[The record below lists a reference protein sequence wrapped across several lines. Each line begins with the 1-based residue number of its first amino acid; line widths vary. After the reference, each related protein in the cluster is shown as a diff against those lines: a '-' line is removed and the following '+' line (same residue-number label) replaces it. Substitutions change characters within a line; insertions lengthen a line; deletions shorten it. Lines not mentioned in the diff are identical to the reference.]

1 MGLAIDARFS
11 ALEKFVN
18 RACDKRLNEEEASY
32 LCKLGSVLVCGNLER
47 CVEIAIVERL
57 ERRSPPQISA
67 FLRSFFKAGRNY
79 DCDQIT
85 QLLHRFDSDW
95 GKRFEAL
102 LSDSLR
108 SSISSCYAVRNS
120 VAHGG
125 TQSLGQKSLLQY
137 FEASFQVVVSLEFAI
152 R

>member
-1 MGLAIDARFS
+1 MGLPIDARFS

-18 RACDKRLNEEEASY
+18 RACDKKLDEQEASY

-47 CVEIAIVERL
+47 CVEIAVVERL

-67 FLRSFFKAGRNY
+67 FLRNYFKAGRNY
-79 DCDQIT
+79 DCEQIA
-85 QLLHRFDSDW
+85 QLLHRFDSGW
-95 GKRFEAL
+95 GKLFEGL
-102 LSDSLR
+102 LTESVR

-125 TQSLGQKSLLQY
+125 AQSLGQKSLRQY
-137 FEASFQVVVSLEFAI
+137 FEASFQVVVCLESAI
-152 R
+152 H